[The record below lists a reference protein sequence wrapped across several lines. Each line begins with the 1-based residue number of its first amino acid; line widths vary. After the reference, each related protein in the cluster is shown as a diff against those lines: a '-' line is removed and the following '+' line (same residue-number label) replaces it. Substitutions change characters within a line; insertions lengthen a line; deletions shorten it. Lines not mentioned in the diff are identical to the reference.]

1 MKQSNGK
8 IKNEEK
14 RNSLIEGGLEGIS
27 ENLEVDLSTLKSQI
41 KEGLAGHGWIQQGPY
56 LVCQSCP
63 LKHATWIGIDRI
75 LTGFD
80 ENGVPILK
88 AVNRDRLY

>member
-1 MKQSNGK
+1 MTQSNGE

-14 RNSLIEGGLEGIS
+14 KNNEDGIEGLG
-27 ENLEVDLSTLKSQI
+27 ENFEIDLSTLKSQT
-41 KEGLAGHGWIQQGPY
+41 KEDLAGHNWIQQGPY

-63 LKHATWIGIDRI
+63 LKHATWIGIDRV

-88 AVNRDRLY
+88 VVNRDKPY

>member
-1 MKQSNGK
+1 MNQSNGE
-8 IKNEEK
+8 IKSGE
-14 RNSLIEGGLEGIS
+14 RNSETEGGVKDIG
-27 ENLEVDLSTLKSQI
+27 ENFVIDLSTLKSQI
-41 KEGLAGHGWIQQGPY
+41 KEGLAGHNWIQQGPY

-63 LKHATWIGIDRI
+63 IRHATWVGIDRI

-88 AVNRDRLY
+88 AVNRVKGI